1 MTDGSG
7 TQNRCA
13 HTDWFVWRA
22 GDRPPPSFSLIGWL
36 LTKMKNPTGG
46 TKRPGHHSIFVS
58 GPSTH
63 LPDFCNARPTQRV
76 TKNAPPVHPKNDER
90 VNASLCQRVPR
101 RSGAPR
107 ESMPRMHVER
117 TCIALWM
124 RLDTAD
130 SPGRRSLLRSD
141 GVMPHTLRTSR
152 LASNSPPVER
162 QHDRAPHRVEND
174 ARDLNQSRAAF
185 PLGLSALLAASRR
198 CR

>member
-107 ESMPRMHVER
+107 ASMPRMHVDSEP
-117 TCIALWM
+117 ALHCGCGSV
-124 RLDTAD
+124 RLTHLGD
-130 SPGRRSLLRSD
+130 
-141 GVMPHTLRTSR
+141 VVFR
-152 LASNSPPVER
+152 LATASCLTLFAHPGSR
-162 QHDRAPHRVEND
+162 ATARLLSASTIAPHIAWRTTRET
-174 ARDLNQSRAAF
+174 
-185 PLGLSALLAASRR
+185 
-198 CR
+198 